1 MRKSLIAL
9 AIVAA
14 SFAGVAQ
21 ASDNNMFIGAAAT
34 QSHMGTS
41 SLQES
46 NSTGVKIFGGYNI
59 SPRFGI
65 ESGYGYTEGFRTE
78 GYKVKVQDLSV
89 ALTASVPVASHLA
102 AFAKTGIAYQDL
114 DIAGAISYKG
124 ANPLIGVGLKYSVTK
139 DWAIR
144 AEAEYT
150 SKTADIGVSQ
160 AHLSI
165 GAQRGF

>member
-14 SFAGVAQ
+14 SFAGAAQ
-21 ASDNNMFIGAAAT
+21 ASDNVFIGAAAT
-34 QSHMGTS
+34 QSHIGTS

-46 NSTGVKIFGGYNI
+46 DSTGVKVFGGYNI

-65 ESGYGYTEGFRTE
+65 ESGYSYTEGFRAE

-89 ALTASVPVASHLA
+89 ALTASVPIASHLS
-102 AFAKTGIAYQDL
+102 AFAKTGLVYQDF

-139 DWAIR
+139 DWALR

-150 SKTADIGVSQ
+150 SKIADISVSQ
-160 AHLSI
+160 SRLSI